1 MAFHGYGI
9 EHYISGCVCTSAL
22 LALLN
27 PIRVLEGEHHS
38 ICLDCDQ
45 VLTFKGC
52 RGMLGHHGKYLAS
65 QGDPLDRWKPCSDP
79 GEALGHPLEAL
90 AGAHLGQLAGLHLQP
105 NQQENKGARGPS
117 RVQAHQSPGAVMA
130 RPQALEQAQ
139 GGPSTD
145 IICQNEPGPTGLGRP
160 ALSWLWR
167 CFWDSSLARIDEGQ
181 GQILGHLF
189 HISNDANNLLLITCC
204 MFVIPNSGHD

>member
-1 MAFHGYGI
+1 MA
-9 EHYISGCVCTSAL
+9 S
-22 LALLN
+22 
-27 PIRVLEGEHHS
+27 PIRVLEGEHRS
-38 ICLDCDQ
+38 SCPDCDR

-52 RGMLGHHGKYLAS
+52 RGMLAHH
-65 QGDPLDRWKPCSDP
+65 
-79 GEALGHPLEAL
+79 
-90 AGAHLGQLAGLHLQP
+90 GQLAGLCLQP
-105 NQQENKGARGPS
+105 NQQEYRGARGPIKI
-117 RVQAHQSPGAVMA
+117 QAHQSPGAVRA

-204 MFVIPNSGHD
+204 TCVIPNSGHKLLLPLLH